1 MTARRRPQA
10 REWFLVTG
18 DSHAWAKRLL
28 VLGAGPAQLGLLE
41 AARRRELYVIA
52 ADRDPGAP
60 GFPFADRRAL
70 ISAEDETALE
80 RLASAE
86 QIDGVIAP
94 GIDWSVSIAAR
105 IAGKLGL
112 PHPLSV
118 ESAQLAVSK
127 LKQRERFHEA
137 GLPFARYVV
146 AARGEEAEA
155 VAAELGFPLVVKAPD
170 RQGQRG
176 LALARGREELG
187 LAVERALSASRSGL
201 CMIEQLEP
209 GREATVI
216 GFSLDGRYH
225 ALAVTDRRSASAP
238 AFGVSLEHSWPS
250 SLSEAEL
257 ARTIDIAERATAA
270 LGIEQG
276 PSYVQVIVGERGPLL
291 VELAARLGGGHEAE
305 LIEAALGIELNEL
318 ALAAALG
325 ETIPPQALVPQS
337 LAGGACTR
345 FLIAPEG
352 VLIAVHGVEEAGAL
366 EGVKRIRLYREPGFV
381 FTPFHSRSD
390 RAGAVLTLA
399 PDREGAVGRAREAAD
414 LIRFEVAGP
423 SAET

>member
-1 MTARRRPQA
+1 MK
-10 REWFLVTG
+10 G

-60 GFPFADRRAL
+60 GFPLADRRAL
-70 ISAEDETALE
+70 ISAEDEPALE
-80 RLASAE
+80 RLAAAE

-94 GIDWSVSIAAR
+94 GIDWSVAIAAR
-105 IAGKLGL
+105 ISAKLGL
-112 PHPLSV
+112 PHPLSM
-118 ESAQLAVSK
+118 ESAQLAISK
-127 LKQRERFHEA
+127 LKQRERFAKA
-137 GLPFARYVV
+137 GLPFARY
-146 AARGEEAEA
+146 A
-155 VAAELGFPLVVKAPD
+155 VASGDEEVEAAAVELGFPLVVKAPD

-176 LALARGREELG
+176 LALARSREELG
-187 LAVERALSASRSGL
+187 SAAEQALAASRSGL

-216 GFSLDGRYH
+216 GFSLDGSYH
-225 ALAVTDRRSASAP
+225 ALAVADRSSASPP
-238 AFGVSLEHSWPS
+238 AFGVSLENSWPS
-250 SLSEAEL
+250 SLSDDEL
-257 ARTIDIAERATAA
+257 TRTIDIAARATAA
-270 LGIEQG
+270 LGIEHG

-305 LIEAALGIELNEL
+305 LVEAALGIELNEL

-325 ETIPPQALVPQS
+325 ETIDPQALVSRP

-352 VLIAVHGVEEAGAL
+352 ELVAVHSVEEAGAL
-366 EGVKRIRLYREPGFV
+366 EGVKRIRLYREPGFLL
-381 FTPFHSRSD
+381 TPFRSRSD
-390 RAGAVLTLA
+390 RAGAVLALG
-399 PDREGAVGRAREAAD
+399 PDRERAVERAREAAD
-414 LIRFEVAGP
+414 LIRFEVSSPG
-423 SAET
+423 SSS

>member
-1 MTARRRPQA
+1 M
-10 REWFLVTG
+10 TG

-41 AARRRELYVIA
+41 AARKRELFVIA

-80 RLASAE
+80 RLAAAE

-94 GIDWSVSIAAR
+94 GIDWSVAIAAR
-105 IAGKLGL
+105 ISAKLGL
-112 PHPLSV
+112 PHPLSM
-118 ESAQLAVSK
+118 ESAQLAISK
-127 LKQRERFHEA
+127 LKQRERFAEA
-137 GLPFARYVV
+137 GIPFARYAV
-146 AARGEEAEA
+146 ATRGEEAETA
-155 VAAELGFPLVVKAPD
+155 AAELGFPLVVKAPD

-176 LALARGREELG
+176 LALARGLEELG
-187 LAVERALSASRSGL
+187 PAVERALHASRSGL

-225 ALAVTDRRSASAP
+225 ALAVTDRRSAVVP

-250 SLSEAEL
+250 SLSENEL
-257 ARTIDIAERATAA
+257 ARTIDIAGRATAA

-305 LIEAALGIELNEL
+305 LIEAALGLELNEL

-325 ETIPPQALVPQS
+325 ETIDPKTLVSQP

-352 VLIAVHGVEEAGAL
+352 VLIAVHGVEEASAL

-381 FTPFHSRSD
+381 FTPFLSRSD
-390 RAGAVLTLA
+390 RAGAVLTLG
-399 PDREGAVGRAREAAD
+399 PDRERAVERAHEAAD
-414 LIRFEVAGP
+414 LIRFEVAGA
-423 SAET
+423 SSES

>member
-1 MTARRRPQA
+1 
-10 REWFLVTG
+10 VTS

-105 IAGKLGL
+105 IAAKLGL
-112 PHPLSV
+112 PHPLSM

-127 LKQRERFHEA
+127 LKQRERFAEA
-137 GLPFARYVV
+137 GLPFARYAV
-146 AARGEEAEA
+146 ATRGEEAEA
-155 VAAELGFPLVVKAPD
+155 AAAELGFPLVVKAPD

-176 LALARGREELG
+176 LALARGSEELG
-187 LAVERALSASRSGL
+187 PAVERALHASRSGL

-257 ARTIDIAERATAA
+257 AQTIDIAERATAA

-276 PSYVQVIVGERGPLL
+276 PSYVQVIVGGQGPFL

-325 ETIPPQALVPQS
+325 ETIDPEALVSRS

-352 VLIAVHGVEEAGAL
+352 ELVAVHGVEEAGAL

-381 FTPFHSRSD
+381 FTPFRSRSD
-390 RAGAVLTLA
+390 RAGAVLTLG
-399 PDREGAVGRAREAAD
+399 PDRGRAVERAREVAD
-414 LIRFEVAGP
+414 LIRFEVAGL

>member
-1 MTARRRPQA
+1 M
-10 REWFLVTG
+10 
-18 DSHAWAKRLL
+18 
-28 VLGAGPAQLGLLE
+28 LGAGPGQLGLLE
-41 AARRRELYVIA
+41 SARKRELYVIA
-52 ADRDPGAP
+52 ADRDSGAP
-60 GFPFADRRAL
+60 GFPLADRRAL

-80 RLASAE
+80 RLAAAE

-94 GIDWSVSIAAR
+94 GIDWSVAIAAR
-105 IAGKLGL
+105 ISSKLGL
-112 PHPLSV
+112 PHPLSM

-127 LKQRERFHEA
+127 LKQRERFAEA
-137 GLPFARYVV
+137 GLPFARYAV
-146 AARGEEAEA
+146 ATRGEEAKTA
-155 VAAELGFPLVVKAPD
+155 AAELGFPLVVKAPD

-176 LALARGREELG
+176 LALARGLEELG
-187 LAVERALSASRSGL
+187 PAVERALHASRSGL

-225 ALAVTDRRSASAP
+225 ALAVTDRRSATAP

-250 SLSEAEL
+250 SLSESEL
-257 ARTIDIAERATAA
+257 ARTIDIAGRATAA

-325 ETIPPQALVPQS
+325 ETIDPRALVSQP

-352 VLIAVHGVEEAGAL
+352 ELVAVHGVEEASAL
-366 EGVKRIRLYREPGFV
+366 EGVKRIRLYREPGFA
-381 FTPFHSRSD
+381 FTPFRSRSD
-390 RAGAVLTLA
+390 RAGAVLTLG
-399 PDREGAVGRAREAAD
+399 PDRERAVERAHEAAD
-414 LIRFEVAGP
+414 LIRFEVAGA
-423 SAET
+423 SSES

>member
-1 MTARRRPQA
+1 
-10 REWFLVTG
+10 VTG

-80 RLASAE
+80 RLAAAE

-94 GIDWSVSIAAR
+94 GIDWSVAIAAR
-105 IAGKLGL
+105 ISAKLGL
-112 PHPLSV
+112 PHPLSM

-127 LKQRERFHEA
+127 LKQRERFTEA
-137 GLPFARYVV
+137 GLPFARYAV
-146 AARGEEAEA
+146 ATRGEEAETA
-155 VAAELGFPLVVKAPD
+155 AAELGFPLVVKAPD

-176 LALARGREELG
+176 LALARGLEELG
-187 LAVERALSASRSGL
+187 PAVERALHASRSGL

-225 ALAVTDRRSASAP
+225 ALAVTDRRSAAAP

-250 SLSEAEL
+250 SLSDNEL
-257 ARTIDIAERATAA
+257 ARTIDIAGRATAA
-270 LGIEQG
+270 LKIEQG

-325 ETIPPQALVPQS
+325 ETIDPQALVSQP

-352 VLIAVHGVEEAGAL
+352 ELVAAHGVEEASAL

-381 FTPFHSRSD
+381 FTPFRSRSD
-390 RAGAVLTLA
+390 RAGAVLTLG
-399 PDREGAVGRAREAAD
+399 PDRERAVERAREAAD
-414 LIRFEVAGP
+414 LIRFEVAGAN
-423 SAET
+423 SES